1 MSTRLSTSK
10 DQFKWGRIFS
20 RLSSTKVQGN
30 RRDPWN
36 GLAKPTQW
44 PHRLYGQGSTSNKPR
59 GSPSNLPHPKS
70 GANPMVF
77 SMETKTLEEVPVVN
91 EYPMSFPKNFPVC
104 HQIGT

>member
-1 MSTRLSTSK
+1 MLTRLSTGK

-44 PHRLYGQGSTSNKPR
+44 PHRLYGQGGTPDKPGRSTSN
-59 GSPSNLPHPKS
+59 LP
-70 GANPMVF
+70 
-77 SMETKTLEEVPVVN
+77 
-91 EYPMSFPKNFPVC
+91 YPGKRIRPDGV
-104 HQIGT
+104 